1 MIRCAPPNTHNFL
14 YASAEVLA
22 ANTDSRT
29 RYGRGAFRKFNI
41 SPPFPYNSH
50 TPYVLGAAA
59 ARLFVQLG
67 GDGTSLPSPS
77 LVLAMIAAAAPRRRI
92 PISTLSP
99 CPLRVP
105 SLDPPHFSS
114 LKQLALSLLDQAT
127 RTWRRPVCPPSGDG
141 SAGATRH
148 VRGSSCIFTANLASM
163 RA

>member
-59 ARLFVQLG
+59 ARPFVQLG
-67 GDGTSLPSPS
+67 GDGASLPNPS
-77 LVLAMIAAAAPRRRI
+77 LILAIHTCAH
-92 PISTLSP
+92 SLTHSLTLT
-99 CPLRVP
+99 
-105 SLDPPHFSS
+105 SS
-114 LKQLALSLLDQAT
+114 
-127 RTWRRPVCPPSGDG
+127 
-141 SAGATRH
+141 
-148 VRGSSCIFTANLASM
+148 
-163 RA
+163 